1 VTKGSCEPVSGC
13 RRFGHGIVVAIA
25 LTMAGCAEEKAEAPP
40 PPRAVRVVEIEPQ
53 QTPLATAQGTGR
65 IQARTTSDVGFLVAG
80 RLTERSVDAGATVKA
95 GDLIARIDAT
105 DFQNKVTAAQAQVS
119 AAQASVDQAT
129 PQEARMKKLLG
140 DGVTTRAQYEAALQ
154 ALQGAQAQLEGAQAN
169 LKLAEDQLKY
179 TQLLAPTDGVV
190 TATGPD
196 VGQVVSAGQMIVQIA
211 QHGEREAVF
220 DVAPQ
225 HVSYAHAGMSVKV
238 WLQGK
243 PDEVI
248 TGTVREIAPNAD
260 PVTGTYGVKVSLPDA
275 PNDMRLGAIVVGHA
289 EVPGGSMVRVPS
301 TALLQTGAQP
311 QVWVVS
317 QPDNAVKK
325 QSVKVLRY
333 DTDSVVLTDGVE
345 KGDLVVIAGVNSL
358 ADGQKVSPQKV
369 AAQ

>member
-1 VTKGSCEPVSGC
+1 M
-13 RRFGHGIVVAIA
+13 RRFLQRRSRGCFLA
-25 LTMAGCAEEKAEAPP
+25 LTIPLIIIGCTKEEAETPP
-40 PPRAVRVVEIEPQ
+40 PPRAVRVIEVEPQ

-80 RLTERSVDAGATVKA
+80 RLTERSVDTGTTVKA
-95 GDLIARIDAT
+95 GDLMARIDPT

-119 AAQASVDQAT
+119 AAQASVEQAT
-129 PQEARMKKLLG
+129 PQEARIKKLLDEG
-140 DGVTTRAQYEAALQ
+140 FATRQQYESAQQ
-154 ALQGAQAQLEGAQAN
+154 ALQGAQAQLGGAQAN

-225 HVSYAHAGMSVKV
+225 QVTYAHTGMSVKV
-238 WLQGK
+238 WLQDK
-243 PDEVI
+243 PEEAT

-260 PVTGTYGVKVSLPDA
+260 PITGTYEVKVSLPDA
-275 PNDMRLGAIVVGHA
+275 PDDMRLGAIVVGHA
-289 EVPGGSMVRVPS
+289 EVPGGNMVRIPS
-301 TALLQTGAQP
+301 TALLQTGTQP
-311 QVWVVS
+311 QIWLVS
-317 QPDNAVKK
+317 LPDNTVKK

-333 DTDSVVLTDGVE
+333 DTDNVVLTQGVE